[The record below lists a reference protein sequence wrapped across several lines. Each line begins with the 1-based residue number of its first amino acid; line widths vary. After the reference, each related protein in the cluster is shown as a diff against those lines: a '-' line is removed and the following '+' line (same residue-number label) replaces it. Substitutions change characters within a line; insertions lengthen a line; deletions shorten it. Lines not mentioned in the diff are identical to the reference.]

1 MQPLEFLRPVSSRKT
16 GASGEQSSGIV
27 AGLFILDSRITEK
40 GDQKKAHGRENVAME
55 CTFLEPNAMFL
66 RLWNM
71 RREYCTFQFRFEG
84 ALLRQIQAGKQ
95 RLHIGL
101 GRLVERALVRSM
113 LLHRQGRLLFREA
126 SGFLCRTDR
135 EDRISV
141 MLRLE
146 KEPKETARALA
157 FAYRR
162 SQAEVI
168 RVALEV
174 YLGFLMDE
182 KILSNNYYSI
192 PQIRIQSVEIIFLP
206 PYTTTTI
213 FSTPRGQPAASS

>member
-1 MQPLEFLRPVSSRKT
+1 MRK
-16 GASGEQSSGIV
+16 
-27 AGLFILDSRITEK
+27 D
-40 GDQKKAHGRENVAME
+40 
-55 CTFLEPNAMFL
+55 
-66 RLWNM
+66 
-71 RREYCTFQFRFEG
+71 YCTSQFRFEG

-101 GRLVERALVRSM
+101 GRLVERALVRTM
-113 LLHRQGRLLFREA
+113 LLHRQGRVLFREA

-135 EDRISV
+135 EDKITV

-146 KEPKETARALA
+146 KEPKATARALA

-174 YLGFLMDE
+174 YLGFLLN
-182 KILSNNYYSI
+182 KKFLSTNYYSI
-192 PQIRIQSVEIIFLP
+192 PQIRIQSVEIVFFP
-206 PYTTTTI
+206 PYSITTT
-213 FSTPRGQPAASS
+213 FSPPRGQPAASP